1 MTAVIEIEDL
11 WKSYGSHE
19 VLTGMELSIED
30 GEIFGVLG
38 PNGVG
43 KTTLFQTILGLLRH
57 DQGTIRIAE
66 VGEDRGK
73 AVRRHIGYLP
83 SDISFYEAKT
93 GRQNLAYFARLAD
106 TDPDLDELLEL
117 VGLTDAADQPVGEY
131 SSGMKKRLGIAQA
144 MLKDPPIIIF
154 DEPTTG
160 LDPEGKRAFKDL
172 VRQINSDHDKTV
184 VLSSHVTTEIDSLCD
199 RFAILKDGNV
209 VACGTKTEL
218 AALTGTDYHVRIESD
233 AIDEAAAV
241 VDELGLEYDQD
252 DQQLTVISEEDVR
265 PELFSALADADV
277 PIRTLE
283 LEEQTLETTY
293 LELTEG
299 G

>member
-1 MTAVIEIEDL
+1 MAVIEIEDL

-19 VLTGMELSIED
+19 VITGMDMSIRD
-30 GEIFGVLG
+30 GEIYGVLG

-57 DQGTIRIAE
+57 DDGTIHIGD

-73 AVRRHIGYLP
+73 SVRRHIGYLP
-83 SDISFYEAKT
+83 SDISFYEGKT
-93 GRQNLAYFARLAD
+93 GRQNLSYFSRLAD
-106 TDPDLDELLEL
+106 MDPDIDELLEL
-117 VGLTDAADQPVGEY
+117 VGLTDAADQPVGEF

-144 MLKDPPIIIF
+144 MIKDPPIIIF

-172 VRQINSDHDKTV
+172 VREINSDHDKTV
-184 VLSSHVTTEIDSLCD
+184 VISSHVTTEIDSLCD

-209 VACGTKTEL
+209 VACGTKAEL
-218 AALTGTDYHVRIESD
+218 AALTGTDYHVRVETGD
-233 AIDEAAAV
+233 TTAAAAV
-241 VDELGLEYDQD
+241 VDDLGLDHEQEG
-252 DQQLTVISEEDVR
+252 QELVITAEEDVR
-265 PELFSALADADV
+265 SELFSALADADV
-277 PIRTLE
+277 PIRALE